1 MRKIKN
7 ADLIGLMYSKS
18 LIKNELIIIL
28 WEIGRYLFIII
39 YWSINFFFAKAKL
52 LPYFIQLSKYF
63 MQFYENKMII
73 IIKKLFNLFY
83 SDNNFIK
90 HYSYK
95 ILVFLEKIIILIL
108 INYLIY

>member
-7 ADLIGLMYSKS
+7 ADLIGLMYSKI

-39 YWSINFFFAKAKL
+39 YWSINFFFTRAKF
-52 LPYFIQLSKYF
+52 LPYFIQLNKYF

-73 IIKKLFNLFY
+73 YI
-83 SDNNFIK
+83 
-90 HYSYK
+90 
-95 ILVFLEKIIILIL
+95 KIIQLIL
-108 INYLIY
+108 FR